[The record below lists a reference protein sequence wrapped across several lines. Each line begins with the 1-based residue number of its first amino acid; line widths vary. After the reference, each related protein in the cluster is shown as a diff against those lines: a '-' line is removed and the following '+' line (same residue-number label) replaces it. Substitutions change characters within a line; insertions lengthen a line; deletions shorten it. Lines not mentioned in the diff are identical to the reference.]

1 MADKTVQNGVK
12 MVTQVDGS
20 GVAIAPATEGT
31 LASVD
36 GHVHS
41 VDGKITACNTG
52 AVTVA
57 ASALPS
63 GAATE
68 ASLAKLTPG
77 TPSAKDALSDGALLS
92 AVPVE
97 YKTVS
102 IDLDAGASGWVQL
115 HNAAAIPANGQVC
128 VAEQYA
134 IGPCTVQF
142 EGCKFTTG
150 AYWCLSS
157 TMRTKTITAFTLA
170 CASTEV

>member
-68 ASLAKLTPG
+68 ARQTSSTCVSLAAKTAPATP
-77 TPSAKDALSDGALLS
+77 
-92 AVPVE
+92 
-97 YKTVS
+97 
-102 IDLDAGASGWVQL
+102 
-115 HNAAAIPANGQVC
+115 AAA
-128 VAEQYA
+128 EA
-134 IGPCTVQF
+134 I
-142 EGCKFTTG
+142 
-150 AYWCLSS
+150 S
-157 TMRTKTITAFTLA
+157 
-170 CASTEV
+170 ASTACKTGVMVVADDSNAGVVYVGGTGVTAATGIALAAGDSFFFSVSDAASVFCVGSVAGQILRVVAL